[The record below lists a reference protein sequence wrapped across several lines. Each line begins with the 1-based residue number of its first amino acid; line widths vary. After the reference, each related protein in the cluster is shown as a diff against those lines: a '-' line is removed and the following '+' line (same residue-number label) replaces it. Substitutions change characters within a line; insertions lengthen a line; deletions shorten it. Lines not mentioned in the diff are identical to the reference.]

1 MLLKPKVCTKS
12 YISIFITLFD
22 NLQSNKV
29 E

>member
-1 MLLKPKVCTKS
+1 LLKPKVCTKS
-12 YISIFITLFD
+12 YISIFIIFFD